1 MSKSASVE
9 TFKDLADVFF
19 QDVEK
24 LMGLCHVVVIT
35 FDTYTSLKNS
45 RRSMR
50 LGYAVPV
57 GFTVDDA
64 FDISGTCLK
73 EVSSDTR
80 VKQQLTSFFAKK
92 LQTYLEQ
99 KDIDFAIA
107 GNGMLIHLL
116 LTYH

>member
-1 MSKSASVE
+1 MQVVQKMSKSASVE
-9 TFKDLADVFF
+9 TFKDLADVFR

-24 LMGLCHVVVIT
+24 LMGLFCVVVIM
-35 FDTYTSLKNS
+35 FDTYYDTSLKNS
-45 RRSMR
+45 TRSVH

-64 FDISGTCLK
+64 FDISDTCLK

-99 KDIDFAIA
+99 KIST
-107 GNGMLIHLL
+107 LL
-116 LTYH
+116 LLEMEC